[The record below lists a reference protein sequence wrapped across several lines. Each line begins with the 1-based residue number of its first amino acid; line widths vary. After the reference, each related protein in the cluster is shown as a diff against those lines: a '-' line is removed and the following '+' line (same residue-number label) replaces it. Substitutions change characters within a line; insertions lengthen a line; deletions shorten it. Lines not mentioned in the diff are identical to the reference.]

1 MPVSI
6 VTNAVQVQRYTDA
19 VYNIAV
25 GTTTMNQVNSDI
37 TSVFGGSLDKALNF
51 YYSVSGLTVAT
62 VAANFTK
69 NIGVV
74 AGGTITAQH
83 VADMTAYVTA
93 ILRANPG
100 NEGATL
106 KNLCNT
112 FANATSDPVYG
123 TAVAKFNADVD
134 TALAYTGTA
143 DISSGTIVANPFTLT
158 TGIDNFTGTA
168 NNDTF
173 NAYFN
178 QTNAS
183 TDSTM
188 GASDIIDGGAGT
200 SDTLNV
206 TTAGTG
212 LSAPS
217 PCLSG
222 LNCKK
227 KSVILS
233 V

>member
-51 YYSVSGLTVAT
+51 YYSVSGLVAAT

-83 VADMTAYVTA
+83 VTDMTAYVTA

-123 TAVAKFNADVD
+123 TAVAKFNSDVD
-134 TALAYTGTA
+134 LALGYTGTT
-143 DISSGTIVANPFTLT
+143 DVVSGTVTPAPISLT
-158 TGIDNFTGTA
+158 TSVETLPGTSG
-168 NNDTF
+168 NDTF
-173 NAYFN
+173 NAFLG
-178 QTNAS
+178 T
-183 TDSTM
+183 
-188 GASDIIDGGAGT
+188 GA
-200 SDTLNV
+200 TLN
-206 TTAGTG
+206 
-212 LSAPS
+212 
-217 PCLSG
+217 
-222 LNCKK
+222 
-227 KSVILS
+227 
-233 V
+233 